1 MRFLLGLMSIVLLLA
16 SVTGTQALEEH
27 LVLHLS
33 FDEGAGK
40 ETKDRTDKGHVG
52 VLVNGPKW
60 IDGKFE
66 KALSFE
72 KGAKVEIKRSDVIEL
87 KKNITVA
94 TWVRLRNSVAK
105 HEIVRKQLPNG
116 KGYDIRIQNGPIYW
130 WVNPGGWKNANHQKP
145 LPANE
150 WIHVAGT
157 YDAKKLRLYIDGK
170 EVASND
176 VVGDIGHDASDL
188 LIGSAAPHD
197 GSYNLDGDL
206 DEFMI
211 FSKVLIEAEIL
222 EIMETPHAVEPAGKL
237 VTKWGAIK
245 NRY

>member
-1 MRFLLGLMSIVLLLA
+1 MRFLLSLMIIVFLLV
-16 SVTGTQALEEH
+16 SGTATKALEEH

-40 ETKDRTDKGHVG
+40 ETKDRTDEGHVG
-52 VLVNGPKW
+52 VLVNNPKW
-60 IDGKFE
+60 IDGKFD

-72 KGAKVEIKRSDVIEL
+72 KGAKVEIKRSDALEL
-87 KKNITVA
+87 KKDITVA
-94 TWVRLRNSVAK
+94 TWVRLKNSVAK

-130 WVNPGGWKNANHQKP
+130 WVNPGGWKNANYQKA
-145 LPANE
+145 LPVNE

-157 YDAKKLRLYIDGK
+157 YDAKKLRLYIDGE

-176 VVGDIGHDASDL
+176 VAGDIGHDTSDL

-211 FSKVLIEAEIL
+211 FSKVLTKDEIQ

-245 NRY
+245 SRY